1 MGPFIITKFKNNY
14 LIILLLL
21 SCISFP
27 LAIGSV
33 HLFDWDEVNFAEIA
47 REMIVNK
54 NYLNVQINYLPF
66 WEKPPLFFWLQALSM
81 KIFGINEFASRFP
94 NVLIGVAS
102 ILTLYYI
109 GKKFISDKFAF
120 IWALSY
126 FGSLLPHFY
135 FKSGIID
142 PLFNL
147 FIFISIYFFYLY
159 QNEYLKK
166 NLILASLL
174 TGLAILTKGPVALL
188 IIILVVLF
196 FVSYKWKT
204 IKIKIL
210 DVIVAGVIIC
220 ITTSFWFI
228 SEIINGGGIEIFKE
242 FIAYQIRLFTT
253 SEAGHG
259 EPFYYHFIVLFFG
272 CFPISLIA
280 IPYILKKNFTDA
292 KSILIKDFY
301 TLNFIL
307 FWVVLILFSITTTKI
322 VHYSSLCYFPLSFIA
337 AYITY
342 QNINEKRNF
351 HKITFILLAFVGVL
365 IGLIFTAIPL
375 IVKFKANIIPLIN
388 DKFAVQNILLPVEWG
403 GFEYLL
409 GILYIIL
416 LVIILIKLKNN
427 IRYIIH
433 LFIINALIL
442 NLLMIF
448 IVPKIEQHTQ
458 GSLIEFFQKHT
469 SSNEYV
475 TTYGFRSYAK
485 FFYTNK
491 QKPEN
496 LKSLD
501 DEWLLYGNIDKP
513 VYIVS
518 KMYDKKK
525 LLQLKNIKFL
535 YEKGGF
541 LFYVRNLTAVN

>member
-1 MGPFIITKFKNNY
+1 MGSINLNKLRNNY
-14 LIILLLL
+14 GLILLLL
-21 SCISFP
+21 SCVFFP
-27 LAIGSV
+27 FAIGSV

-47 REMIVNK
+47 REMIVNN
-54 NYLNVQINYLPF
+54 NYLNVQINYQPF

-94 NVLIGVAS
+94 NVLVGIAS
-102 ILTLYYI
+102 ILSIYYI
-109 GKKFISDKFAF
+109 GKKFISNKFAF
-120 IWALSY
+120 IWGLSY
-126 FGSLLPHFY
+126 IGSFLPHFY

-147 FIFISIYFFYLY
+147 FIFLSIYYFYLY
-159 QNEYLKK
+159 QVKYTKK
-166 NLILASLL
+166 NLLIASLL
-174 TGLAILTKGPVALL
+174 TGLAVLTKGPVAVL
-188 IIILVVLF
+188 IILLVVLF
-196 FVSYKWKT
+196 FVIYKWKT

-210 DVIVAGVIIC
+210 DLIIAGLIIC
-220 ITTSFWFI
+220 VITSFWFI
-228 SEIINGGGIEIFKE
+228 SEIINGGGIELFKE
-242 FIAYQIRLFTT
+242 FIAYQIRLFTS

-280 IPYILKKNFTDA
+280 IPFILKKNFSDS
-292 KSILIKDFY
+292 KSILVKDFY

-322 VHYSSLCYFPLSFIA
+322 VHYSSLCYFPLSFMA
-337 AYITY
+337 AYIIY
-342 QNINEKRNF
+342 KYENEKKNL
-351 HKITFILLAFVGVL
+351 HKISFVLLAVVGIL

-375 IVKFKANIIPLIN
+375 IVKFKANVIPLIR

-403 GFEYLL
+403 GFEYLF
-409 GILYIIL
+409 GIFYVVL
-416 LVIILIKLKNN
+416 LVIVLVKLKKN
-427 IRYIIH
+427 IRFIIH
-433 LFIINALIL
+433 LFLLNALIL

-448 IVPKIEQHTQ
+448 IVPKIEQHSQ
-458 GSLIEFFQKHT
+458 GSMIEFFKKH
-469 SSNEYV
+469 NQPKEYV

-485 FFYTNK
+485 FFYANK

-496 LKSLD
+496 LKSLNE
-501 DEWLLYGNIDKP
+501 EWLLYGTIDKP

-518 KMYDKKK
+518 KMYDKEKV
-525 LLQLKNIKFL
+525 LQLKNINFL

-541 LFYVRNLTAVN
+541 VFYVRN

>member
-1 MGPFIITKFKNNY
+1 MGSIIINKFRNNY
-14 LIILLLL
+14 AVILLLL
-21 SCISFP
+21 CCIFFP
-27 LAIGSV
+27 FAIGSV

-81 KIFGINEFASRFP
+81 KIFGINEFASRLP
-94 NVLIGVAS
+94 NVMVGITS
-102 ILTLYYI
+102 ILSLFYI

-120 IWALSY
+120 IWGLSY

-135 FKSGIID
+135 FKTGIID

-147 FIFISIYFFYLY
+147 FIFLSLYFIYLY
-159 QNEYLKK
+159 QVDYQKK
-166 NLILASLL
+166 QLLIGSIFA
-174 TGLAILTKGPVALL
+174 GLAVLTKGPVAVL
-188 IIILVVLF
+188 IILLVVFF
-196 FVSYKWKT
+196 FVIYKWKT
-204 IKIKIL
+204 IKIKIFDL
-210 DVIVAGVIIC
+210 LIAAVIIG
-220 ITTSFWFI
+220 IITSFWFI
-228 SEIINGGGIEIFKE
+228 SEIINGGGIELFKE

-272 CFPISLIA
+272 CFPISLIV
-280 IPYILKKNFTDA
+280 IPYLLKRNFSDS
-292 KSILIKDFY
+292 KSILVKDFY

-322 VHYSSLCYFPLSFIA
+322 VHYSSLCYFPMSFMA
-337 AYITY
+337 AYIIYKYT
-342 QNINEKRNF
+342 NEKKKL
-351 HKITFILLAFVGVL
+351 HKISYVLLTIVGIL
-365 IGLIFTAIPL
+365 IGFIFTAIPL
-375 IVKFKANIIPLIN
+375 IVKFKANIIPLIK
-388 DKFAVQNILLPVEWG
+388 DKFAVQNILLPVQWG
-403 GFEYLL
+403 GYEFLL
-409 GILYIIL
+409 GLLYIVF

-427 IRYIIH
+427 IRYIQH
-433 LFIINALIL
+433 LFLLNALIL

-458 GSLIEFFQKHT
+458 GSMIAFFQKHNKP
-469 SSNEYV
+469 NEYV

-491 QKPEN
+491 QKPQN
-496 LKSLD
+496 LKSLNE
-501 DEWLLYGNIDKP
+501 EWLLKGTIDKP

-518 KMYDKKK
+518 KMYDKERV
-525 LLQLKNIKFL
+525 LQLNNIQFL

-541 LFYVRNLTAVN
+541 AFYVRNKIN

>member
-1 MGPFIITKFKNNY
+1 MGPININKLKNNY
-14 LIILLLL
+14 ALILFLL
-21 SCISFP
+21 SCIFFP
-27 LAIGSV
+27 FAIGSV

-54 NYLNVQINYLPF
+54 NYLNVQINYQPF

-94 NVLIGVAS
+94 NVLVGIAS
-102 ILTLYYI
+102 IFCMFYI

-120 IWALSY
+120 IWGLSY
-126 FGSLLPHFY
+126 IGSFLPHFY

-147 FIFISIYFFYLY
+147 FIFLSIYFFYLY
-159 QNEYLKK
+159 QVEYIKK
-166 NLILASLL
+166 YLFIASILS
-174 TGLAILTKGPVALL
+174 GLAVLTKGPVAVL

-196 FVSYKWKT
+196 FVIYKWKT

-210 DVIVAGVIIC
+210 DLIIGGL
-220 ITTSFWFI
+220 IIGIITSFWFI
-228 SEIINGGGIEIFKE
+228 SEIINGGGIELFKE

-280 IPYILKKNFTDA
+280 IPFILKKNFSDS
-292 KSILIKDFY
+292 KSILVKDFY

-307 FWVVLILFSITTTKI
+307 FWVVLLLFSITTTKI
-322 VHYSSLCYFPLSFIA
+322 VHYSSLCYFPLSFMA
-337 AYITY
+337 AYIIY
-342 QNINEKRNF
+342 QYTNEKKNI
-351 HKITFILLAFVGVL
+351 HKISFILLAIVGILVG
-365 IGLIFTAIPL
+365 IIFTAIPL
-375 IVKFKANIIPLIN
+375 IVKFKAIIIPFIK
-388 DKFAVQNILLPVEWG
+388 DKFAVQNIILPVQWG

-409 GILYIIL
+409 GILYMVL
-416 LVIILIKLKNN
+416 LVIVLVKLKNN

-433 LFIINALIL
+433 LFLLNALIL
-442 NLLMIF
+442 NLLMLF
-448 IVPKIEQHTQ
+448 IVPKIEQHSQ
-458 GSLIEFFQKHT
+458 GSMIEFFQKHNQP
-469 SSNEYV
+469 NEYV

-485 FFYTNK
+485 FFYANK

-501 DEWLLYGNIDKP
+501 EEWLLNGAIDKP

-518 KMYDKKK
+518 KMYDKEKV
-525 LLQLKNIKFL
+525 LQLKNIKFL

-541 LFYVRNLTAVN
+541 VFYVRN

>member
-1 MGPFIITKFKNNY
+1 MGSIIINKFRNNY
-14 LIILLLL
+14 AVILLLL
-21 SCISFP
+21 CCIFFP
-27 LAIGSV
+27 FAIGSV

-81 KIFGINEFASRFP
+81 KIFGINEFASRLP
-94 NVLIGVAS
+94 NVMVGITS
-102 ILTLYYI
+102 ILSLFYI

-120 IWALSY
+120 IWGLSY

-135 FKSGIID
+135 FKTGIID

-147 FIFISIYFFYLY
+147 FIFLSLYFIYLY
-159 QNEYLKK
+159 QVDYQKK
-166 NLILASLL
+166 QLLIGSIFA
-174 TGLAILTKGPVALL
+174 GLAVLTKGPVAVL
-188 IIILVVLF
+188 IILLVVFF
-196 FVSYKWKT
+196 FVIYKWKR
-204 IKIKIL
+204 IKIKIFDL
-210 DVIVAGVIIC
+210 LIAAVIIG
-220 ITTSFWFI
+220 IITSFWFI
-228 SEIINGGGIEIFKE
+228 SEIINGGGIELFKE

-272 CFPISLIA
+272 CFPISLIV
-280 IPYILKKNFTDA
+280 IPYLLKRNFSDS
-292 KSILIKDFY
+292 KSILVKDFY

-322 VHYSSLCYFPLSFIA
+322 VHYSSLCYFPMSFMA
-337 AYITY
+337 AYIIYKYT
-342 QNINEKRNF
+342 NEKKKL
-351 HKITFILLAFVGVL
+351 HKISYVLLTIVGIL
-365 IGLIFTAIPL
+365 IGFIFTAIPL
-375 IVKFKANIIPLIN
+375 IVKFKANIIPLIK
-388 DKFAVQNILLPVEWG
+388 DKFAVQNILLPVQWG
-403 GFEYLL
+403 GYEFLL
-409 GILYIIL
+409 GLLYIVF

-427 IRYIIH
+427 IRYIQH
-433 LFIINALIL
+433 LFLLNALIL

-458 GSLIEFFQKHT
+458 GSMIAFFQKHNKPT
-469 SSNEYV
+469 EYV

-491 QKPEN
+491 QKPQN
-496 LKSLD
+496 LKSLNE
-501 DEWLLYGNIDKP
+501 EWLLKGTIDKP

-518 KMYDKKK
+518 KMYDKERV
-525 LLQLKNIKFL
+525 LQLNNIQFL

-541 LFYVRNLTAVN
+541 AFYVRNKIN

>member
-1 MGPFIITKFKNNY
+1 MGAININKLKNNY
-14 LIILLLL
+14 ALILFLL
-21 SCISFP
+21 SCIFFP
-27 LAIGSV
+27 FAIGSV

-54 NYLNVQINYLPF
+54 NYLNVQINYQPF

-94 NVLIGVAS
+94 NVLVGIAS
-102 ILTLYYI
+102 IFCMFYI

-120 IWALSY
+120 IWGLSY
-126 FGSLLPHFY
+126 IGSFLPHFY

-147 FIFISIYFFYLY
+147 FIFLSIYFFYLY
-159 QNEYLKK
+159 QVEYKK
-166 NLILASLL
+166 KYLFIASILS
-174 TGLAILTKGPVALL
+174 GLAVLTKGPVAVL

-196 FVSYKWKT
+196 FVIYKWKT

-210 DVIVAGVIIC
+210 DLIIGGL
-220 ITTSFWFI
+220 IIGIITSFWFI
-228 SEIINGGGIEIFKE
+228 SEIINGGGIELFKE

-280 IPYILKKNFTDA
+280 IPFILKKNFSDS
-292 KSILIKDFY
+292 KSILVKDFY

-307 FWVVLILFSITTTKI
+307 FWVVLLLFSITTTKI
-322 VHYSSLCYFPLSFIA
+322 VHYSSLCYFPLSFMA
-337 AYITY
+337 AYIIY
-342 QNINEKRNF
+342 QYTNEKKNI
-351 HKITFILLAFVGVL
+351 HKISFILLAIVGILVG
-365 IGLIFTAIPL
+365 IIFTAIPL
-375 IVKFKANIIPLIN
+375 IVKFKAIIIPFIK
-388 DKFAVQNILLPVEWG
+388 DKFAVQNIILPVQWG

-409 GILYIIL
+409 GILYMVL
-416 LVIILIKLKNN
+416 LVIVLVKLKNN

-433 LFIINALIL
+433 LFLLNALIL
-442 NLLMIF
+442 NLLMLF
-448 IVPKIEQHTQ
+448 IVPKIEQHSQ
-458 GSLIEFFQKHT
+458 GSMIEFFQKHNQP
-469 SSNEYV
+469 NEYV

-485 FFYTNK
+485 FFYANK

-501 DEWLLYGNIDKP
+501 EEWLLNGAIDKP

-518 KMYDKKK
+518 KMYDKEKV
-525 LLQLKNIKFL
+525 LQLKNIKFL

-541 LFYVRNLTAVN
+541 VFYVRN

>member
-1 MGPFIITKFKNNY
+1 MGSININKFRNNY
-14 LIILLLL
+14 AVILLLL
-21 SCISFP
+21 CCIFFP
-27 LAIGSV
+27 FAIGSV

-81 KIFGINEFASRFP
+81 KIFGINEFASRLP
-94 NVLIGVAS
+94 NVMVGITS
-102 ILTLYYI
+102 ILSLFYI

-120 IWALSY
+120 IWGLSY

-135 FKSGIID
+135 FKTGIID

-147 FIFISIYFFYLY
+147 FIFLSLYFIYLY
-159 QNEYLKK
+159 QVDYQKK
-166 NLILASLL
+166 QLLIGSILA
-174 TGLAILTKGPVALL
+174 GLAVLTKGPVAVL
-188 IIILVVLF
+188 IILLVVFF
-196 FVSYKWKT
+196 FVIYKWKT
-204 IKIKIL
+204 IKIKIFDL
-210 DVIVAGVIIC
+210 LIAAVIIG
-220 ITTSFWFI
+220 IITSFWFI
-228 SEIINGGGIEIFKE
+228 SEIINGGGIELFKE

-272 CFPISLIA
+272 CFPISLIV
-280 IPYILKKNFTDA
+280 IPYLLKRNFSDS
-292 KSILIKDFY
+292 KSILVKDFY

-322 VHYSSLCYFPLSFIA
+322 VHYSSLCYFPMSFMA
-337 AYITY
+337 AYIIYKYT
-342 QNINEKRNF
+342 NEKKDL
-351 HKITFILLAFVGVL
+351 HKISYVLLTIVGIL
-365 IGLIFTAIPL
+365 IGFIFTAIPL
-375 IVKFKANIIPLIN
+375 IVKFKANIIPLIK
-388 DKFAVQNILLPVEWG
+388 DKFAVQNILLPVQWG
-403 GFEYLL
+403 GYEFLL
-409 GILYIIL
+409 GLLYIVF

-427 IRYIIH
+427 IRYILH
-433 LFIINALIL
+433 LFLLNALIL

-458 GSLIEFFQKHT
+458 GSMIAFFKKHNQP
-469 SSNEYV
+469 NEYV

-491 QKPEN
+491 QKPQN
-496 LKSLD
+496 LKSLNE
-501 DEWLLYGNIDKP
+501 EWLLKGTIDKP

-518 KMYDKKK
+518 KMYDKEKV
-525 LLQLKNIKFL
+525 LQLNNIQFL

-541 LFYVRNLTAVN
+541 AFYVRNKIN

>member
-1 MGPFIITKFKNNY
+1 MGPININKLKNNY
-14 LIILLLL
+14 ALILFLL
-21 SCISFP
+21 SCIFFP
-27 LAIGSV
+27 FAIGSV

-94 NVLIGVAS
+94 NVLVGIAS
-102 ILTLYYI
+102 ILCMFYI

-120 IWALSY
+120 IWGLSY
-126 FGSLLPHFY
+126 IGSFLPHFY

-147 FIFISIYFFYLY
+147 FIFLSIYFFYLY
-159 QNEYLKK
+159 QVEYIKK
-166 NLILASLL
+166 YLFIASILS
-174 TGLAILTKGPVALL
+174 GLAVLTKGPVAVL

-196 FVSYKWKT
+196 FVIYKWKT

-210 DVIVAGVIIC
+210 DLIIAGVIIG
-220 ITTSFWFI
+220 IITSFWFI
-228 SEIINGGGIEIFKE
+228 SEIINGGGIELFKE

-280 IPYILKKNFTDA
+280 IPFILKKNFSDS
-292 KSILIKDFY
+292 KSILVKDFY

-322 VHYSSLCYFPLSFIA
+322 VHYSSLCYFPLSFMA
-337 AYITY
+337 AYIIY
-342 QNINEKRNF
+342 QYTNEKKNI
-351 HKITFILLAFVGVL
+351 HKISFILSAIVGILVG
-365 IGLIFTAIPL
+365 IIFTAIPL
-375 IVKFKANIIPLIN
+375 IVKFKAIIIPFIK
-388 DKFAVQNILLPVEWG
+388 DKFAVQNILLPVQWG
-403 GFEYLL
+403 GFEYIF
-409 GILYIIL
+409 GIFYMVL
-416 LVIILIKLKNN
+416 LVIVLVKLKNN

-433 LFIINALIL
+433 LFLLNALIL
-442 NLLMIF
+442 NLLMLF
-448 IVPKIEQHTQ
+448 IVPKIEQHSQ
-458 GSLIEFFQKHT
+458 GSMIEFFQKHNQP
-469 SSNEYV
+469 NEYV

-485 FFYTNK
+485 FFYANK

-501 DEWLLYGNIDKP
+501 EEWLLNGAIDKP

-518 KMYDKKK
+518 KMYDKEKV
-525 LLQLKNIKFL
+525 LQLKNIKFL

-541 LFYVRNLTAVN
+541 VFYVRN

>member
-1 MGPFIITKFKNNY
+1 MGAININKLKNNY
-14 LIILLLL
+14 ALILFLL
-21 SCISFP
+21 SCIFFP
-27 LAIGSV
+27 FAIGSV

-54 NYLNVQINYLPF
+54 NYLNVQINYQPF

-94 NVLIGVAS
+94 NVLVGIAS
-102 ILTLYYI
+102 IFCMFYI

-120 IWALSY
+120 IWGLSY
-126 FGSLLPHFY
+126 IGSFLPHFY

-147 FIFISIYFFYLY
+147 FIFLSIYFFYLY
-159 QNEYLKK
+159 QVEYKK
-166 NLILASLL
+166 KYLFIASILS
-174 TGLAILTKGPVALL
+174 GLAVLTKGPVAVL

-196 FVSYKWKT
+196 FVIYKWKT

-210 DVIVAGVIIC
+210 DLIIGGL
-220 ITTSFWFI
+220 IIGIITSFWFI
-228 SEIINGGGIEIFKE
+228 SEIINGGGIELFKE

-280 IPYILKKNFTDA
+280 IPFILKKNFSDS
-292 KSILIKDFY
+292 KSILVKDFY

-322 VHYSSLCYFPLSFIA
+322 VHYSSLCYFPLSFMA
-337 AYITY
+337 AYIIY
-342 QNINEKRNF
+342 QYTNEKKNI
-351 HKITFILLAFVGVL
+351 HKISFILLAIVGILVG
-365 IGLIFTAIPL
+365 IIFTAIPL
-375 IVKFKANIIPLIN
+375 IVKFKAIIIPFIK
-388 DKFAVQNILLPVEWG
+388 DKFAVQNIILPVQWG

-409 GILYIIL
+409 GILYMVL
-416 LVIILIKLKNN
+416 LVIVLVKLKNN

-433 LFIINALIL
+433 LFLLNALIL
-442 NLLMIF
+442 NLLMLF
-448 IVPKIEQHTQ
+448 IVPKIEQHSQ
-458 GSLIEFFQKHT
+458 GSMIEFFQKHNQP
-469 SSNEYV
+469 NEYV

-485 FFYTNK
+485 FFYANK

-501 DEWLLYGNIDKP
+501 EEWLLNGAIDKP

-518 KMYDKKK
+518 KMYDKEKV
-525 LLQLKNIKFL
+525 LQLKNIKFL

-541 LFYVRNLTAVN
+541 VFYVRN

>member
-1 MGPFIITKFKNNY
+1 MGSSNITKLRNSY
-14 LIILLLL
+14 VIILLLL
-21 SCISFP
+21 SCILFP

-47 REMIVNK
+47 REMIVTK
-54 NYLNVQINYLPF
+54 NYLNVQINYQPF

-81 KIFGINEFASRFP
+81 KIFGINEFACRFP
-94 NVLIGVAS
+94 NVIVGIAS
-102 ILTLYYI
+102 ILSIYYI

-126 FGSLLPHFY
+126 IGSFLPHFY

-147 FIFISIYFFYLY
+147 FIFLSLYFIYLY
-159 QNEYLKK
+159 QVDYKK
-166 NLILASLL
+166 KHLFLSSLL
-174 TGLAILTKGPVALL
+174 IGFAVLTKGPVAV
-188 IIILVVLF
+188 IIIQLVVLF
-196 FVSYKWKT
+196 FVIYKWKT

-210 DVIVAGVIIC
+210 DLIIAAIIIC
-220 ITTSFWFI
+220 VITSFWFI
-228 SEIINGGGIEIFKE
+228 SEIINGGGIALFRE
-242 FIAYQIRLFTT
+242 FIDYQIRLFTS

-280 IPYILKKNFTDA
+280 IPHLLKKNFSNS
-292 KSILIKDFY
+292 KSIFVRDFY
-301 TLNFIL
+301 TLNYIL

-337 AYITY
+337 AYIIN
-342 QNINEKRNF
+342 QNINEKKNL
-351 HKITFILLAFVGVL
+351 HKISFILLTFVGFL
-365 IGLIFTAIPL
+365 IGIVFTAIPL
-375 IVKFKANIIPLIN
+375 IVKFKSNVIPFIK
-388 DKFAVQNILLPVEWG
+388 DKFAVQNILLPVQWS

-409 GILYIIL
+409 GLVYIIL
-416 LVIILIKLKNN
+416 LIIVLLKLKNN
-427 IRYIIH
+427 IQYLVH
-433 LFIINALIL
+433 LFILNALIL

-458 GSLIEFFQKHT
+458 GSIIEFFQKHNK
-469 SSNEYV
+469 SNEYV

-491 QKPEN
+491 QKPQN
-496 LKSLD
+496 LKALD
-501 DEWLLYGNIDKP
+501 EEWLLNGAIDKP

-518 KMYDKKK
+518 KIYDKEKV
-525 LLQLKNIKFL
+525 LQLQNIHFL

-541 LFYVRNLTAVN
+541 VFFVRNKIL

>member
-1 MGPFIITKFKNNY
+1 MGPININKLKNNY
-14 LIILLLL
+14 ALILFLL
-21 SCISFP
+21 SCIFFP
-27 LAIGSV
+27 FAIGSV

-94 NVLIGVAS
+94 NVLVGIAS
-102 ILTLYYI
+102 ILCMFYI

-120 IWALSY
+120 IWGLSY
-126 FGSLLPHFY
+126 IGSFLPHFY

-147 FIFISIYFFYLY
+147 FIFLSIYFFYLY
-159 QNEYLKK
+159 QVEYKK
-166 NLILASLL
+166 KYLFIASILS
-174 TGLAILTKGPVALL
+174 GLAVLTKGPVAVL

-196 FVSYKWKT
+196 FVIYKWKT

-210 DVIVAGVIIC
+210 DLLIAGVIIG
-220 ITTSFWFI
+220 IITSFWFI
-228 SEIINGGGIEIFKE
+228 SEIINGGGIELFKE

-280 IPYILKKNFTDA
+280 IPFILKKNFSDS
-292 KSILIKDFY
+292 KSILVKDFY

-322 VHYSSLCYFPLSFIA
+322 VHYSSLCYFPLSFMA
-337 AYITY
+337 AYIIY
-342 QNINEKRNF
+342 QYTNEKKNI
-351 HKITFILLAFVGVL
+351 HKISFILLAIVGILVG
-365 IGLIFTAIPL
+365 IIFTAIPL
-375 IVKFKANIIPLIN
+375 IVKFKAIIIPFIK
-388 DKFAVQNILLPVEWG
+388 DKFAVQNILLPVQWG

-409 GILYIIL
+409 GILYMVL
-416 LVIILIKLKNN
+416 LVIVLVKLKNN

-433 LFIINALIL
+433 LFLLNALIL
-442 NLLMIF
+442 NLLMLF
-448 IVPKIEQHTQ
+448 IVPKIEQHSQ
-458 GSLIEFFQKHT
+458 GSMIEFFQKHNQP
-469 SSNEYV
+469 NEYV

-485 FFYTNK
+485 FFYSNK

-501 DEWLLYGNIDKP
+501 EEWLLNGAIDKP

-518 KMYDKKK
+518 KMYDKEKV
-525 LLQLKNIKFL
+525 LQLKNIKFL

-541 LFYVRNLTAVN
+541 VFYVRN

>member
-1 MGPFIITKFKNNY
+1 MGSFNLNKIKNNY

-21 SCISFP
+21 TCFFFP
-27 LAIGSV
+27 IAIGSV

-54 NYLNVQINYLPF
+54 NYLNVQINYQPF

-94 NVLIGVAS
+94 NVLVGISS
-102 ILTLYYI
+102 ILSIFYI
-109 GKKFISDKFAF
+109 GKKFISDKFGF

-126 FGSLLPHFY
+126 IGSFLPHFY
-135 FKSGIID
+135 FKTGIID

-147 FIFISIYFFYLY
+147 FIFLSIYFFYLY
-159 QNEYLKK
+159 QDKYKKK
-166 NLILASLL
+166 NLLIASILS
-174 TGLAILTKGPVALL
+174 GLAVLTKGPVAIL
-188 IIILVVLF
+188 IILLVVLF
-196 FVSYKWKT
+196 FDIYKWKT

-210 DVIVAGVIIC
+210 DLIIAGLIIC
-220 ITTSFWFI
+220 VITSFWFI
-228 SEIINGGGIEIFKE
+228 SEIINGGGIELFKE
-242 FIAYQIRLFTT
+242 FIAYQIRLFTS

-280 IPYILKKNFTDA
+280 IPFILKKNFSDS
-292 KSILIKDFY
+292 KSILVKDFY

-322 VHYSSLCYFPLSFIA
+322 VHYSSLCYFPLSFMA
-337 AYITY
+337 AYIIY
-342 QNINEKRNF
+342 KYDNEKKNL
-351 HKITFILLAFVGVL
+351 HKISFVLLAVVGILVG
-365 IGLIFTAIPL
+365 IIFTAIPL
-375 IVKFKANIIPLIN
+375 IVKFKANIIPIIK
-388 DKFAVQNILLPVEWG
+388 DKFAVQNILLPVQWG

-409 GILYIIL
+409 GIFYMVLLIIV
-416 LVIILIKLKNN
+416 LVNLKNN
-427 IRYIIH
+427 IRYIIN
-433 LFIINALIL
+433 LFLLNALIL

-448 IVPKIEQHTQ
+448 IVPKIEQHSQ
-458 GSLIEFFQKHT
+458 GSIIEFFQKHNQP
-469 SSNEYV
+469 NEYV

-496 LKSLD
+496 LKSLNED
-501 DEWLLYGNIDKP
+501 WLLYGTIDKP

-518 KMYDKKK
+518 KMYDKEKV
-525 LLQLKNIKFL
+525 LQLKNINFL

-541 LFYVRNLTAVN
+541 VFYVRN

>member
-1 MGPFIITKFKNNY
+1 MGPININKLKNNY
-14 LIILLLL
+14 ALILFLL
-21 SCISFP
+21 SCIFFP
-27 LAIGSV
+27 FAIGSV

-94 NVLIGVAS
+94 NVLVGIAS
-102 ILTLYYI
+102 ILCMFYI

-120 IWALSY
+120 IWGLSY
-126 FGSLLPHFY
+126 IGSFLPHFY

-147 FIFISIYFFYLY
+147 FIFLSIYIFYLY
-159 QNEYLKK
+159 QVEYKK
-166 NLILASLL
+166 KYLFIASILS
-174 TGLAILTKGPVALL
+174 GLAVLTKGPVAVL
-188 IIILVVLF
+188 IILLVVLF
-196 FVSYKWKT
+196 FVIYKWKT

-210 DVIVAGVIIC
+210 DLIIGGL
-220 ITTSFWFI
+220 IIGIITSFWFI
-228 SEIINGGGIEIFKE
+228 SEIINGGGIELFKE

-280 IPYILKKNFTDA
+280 IPFILKKNFSDS
-292 KSILIKDFY
+292 KSILVKDFY

-307 FWVVLILFSITTTKI
+307 FWVVLLLFSITTTKI
-322 VHYSSLCYFPLSFIA
+322 VHYSSLCYFPLSFMA
-337 AYITY
+337 AYIIY
-342 QNINEKRNF
+342 QYTNEKKNI
-351 HKITFILLAFVGVL
+351 HKISFILLAIVGILVG
-365 IGLIFTAIPL
+365 IIFTAIPL
-375 IVKFKANIIPLIN
+375 IVKFKAIIIPFIK
-388 DKFAVQNILLPVEWG
+388 DKFAVQNILLPVQWG

-409 GILYIIL
+409 GILYMVL
-416 LVIILIKLKNN
+416 LVIVLVKLKNN

-433 LFIINALIL
+433 LFLLNALIL
-442 NLLMIF
+442 NLLMLF
-448 IVPKIEQHTQ
+448 IVPKIEQHSQ
-458 GSLIEFFQKHT
+458 GSMIEFFQKHNQP
-469 SSNEYV
+469 NEYV

-485 FFYTNK
+485 FFYANK

-501 DEWLLYGNIDKP
+501 DEWLLNGAIDKP

-518 KMYDKKK
+518 KMYDKEKV
-525 LLQLKNIKFL
+525 LQLKNIKFL

-541 LFYVRNLTAVN
+541 VFYVRN

>member
-1 MGPFIITKFKNNY
+1 MGPININKLKNNY
-14 LIILLLL
+14 ALILFLL
-21 SCISFP
+21 SCIFFP
-27 LAIGSV
+27 FAIGSV

-54 NYLNVQINYLPF
+54 NYLNVQINYQPF

-94 NVLIGVAS
+94 NVLVGIAS
-102 ILTLYYI
+102 IFCMFYI

-120 IWALSY
+120 IWGLSY
-126 FGSLLPHFY
+126 IGSFLPHFY

-147 FIFISIYFFYLY
+147 FIFLSIYFFYLY
-159 QNEYLKK
+159 QVEYIKK
-166 NLILASLL
+166 YLFIASILS
-174 TGLAILTKGPVALL
+174 GLAVLTKGPVAVL

-196 FVSYKWKT
+196 FVIYKWKT

-210 DVIVAGVIIC
+210 DLIIGGL
-220 ITTSFWFI
+220 IIGIITSFWFI
-228 SEIINGGGIEIFKE
+228 SEIINGGGIELFKE

-280 IPYILKKNFTDA
+280 IPFILKKNFSDS
-292 KSILIKDFY
+292 KSILVKDFY

-307 FWVVLILFSITTTKI
+307 FWVVLLLFSITTTKI
-322 VHYSSLCYFPLSFIA
+322 VHYSSLCYFPLSYMA
-337 AYITY
+337 AYIIY
-342 QNINEKRNF
+342 QYTNEKKNI
-351 HKITFILLAFVGVL
+351 HKISFILLAIVGILVG
-365 IGLIFTAIPL
+365 IIFTAIPL
-375 IVKFKANIIPLIN
+375 IVKFKAIIIPFIK
-388 DKFAVQNILLPVEWG
+388 DKFAVQNIILPVQWG

-409 GILYIIL
+409 GILYMVL
-416 LVIILIKLKNN
+416 LVIVLVKLKNN

-433 LFIINALIL
+433 LFLLNALIL
-442 NLLMIF
+442 NLLMLF
-448 IVPKIEQHTQ
+448 IVPKIEQHSQ
-458 GSLIEFFQKHT
+458 GSMIEFFQKHNQP
-469 SSNEYV
+469 NEYV

-485 FFYTNK
+485 FFYANK

-501 DEWLLYGNIDKP
+501 EEWLLNGAIDKP

-518 KMYDKKK
+518 KMYDKEKV
-525 LLQLKNIKFL
+525 LQLKNIKFL

-541 LFYVRNLTAVN
+541 VFYVRN

>member
-1 MGPFIITKFKNNY
+1 MGSFNVSKVKNNY
-14 LIILLLL
+14 SLILFLL
-21 SCISFP
+21 SCILFP
-27 LAIGSV
+27 LAIGTV

-54 NYLNVQINYLPF
+54 NYLNVQINFQPF
-66 WEKPPLFFWLQALSM
+66 WEKPPLFFWFQALSM
-81 KIFGINEFASRFP
+81 KVFGINEFASRFP
-94 NVLIGVAS
+94 NVLVGIAS
-102 ILTLYYI
+102 IMSMYYI

-126 FGSLLPHFY
+126 FGSILPHFY

-147 FIFISIYFFYLY
+147 FIFISLYFIYLY
-159 QNEYLKK
+159 QVDYKKKYLV
-166 NLILASLL
+166 LASVLA
-174 TGLAILTKGPVALL
+174 GLAVLTKGPVAVL
-188 IIILVVLF
+188 IILLVVF
-196 FVSYKWKT
+196 FYVIYKWKT
-204 IKIKIL
+204 IKIKFL
-210 DVIVAGVIIC
+210 DLLLAVAIIC
-220 ITTSFWFI
+220 VITSFWFL
-228 SEIINGGGIEIFKE
+228 SEILNGGGIELFKE

-253 SEAGHG
+253 SESGHG

-280 IPYILKKNFTDA
+280 FPYILKKNFTDENT
-292 KSILIKDFY
+292 ILVKDFY

-322 VHYSSLCYFPLSFIA
+322 VHYSSLCYFPLSFMA
-337 AYITY
+337 AYILY
-342 QNINEKRNF
+342 KNIIEKRTL
-351 HKITFILLAFVGVL
+351 HKLSFVLLSFVGVL
-365 IGLIFTAIPL
+365 LGIVFTALPL
-375 IVKFKANIIPLIN
+375 IIKFKEAIIPFIK
-388 DKFAVQNILLPVEWG
+388 DKFAVQNILVPVQWG
-403 GFEYLL
+403 GFEYLI
-409 GILYIIL
+409 GIFYLVL
-416 LVIILIKLKNN
+416 LVIVLIKLKNN

-433 LFIINALIL
+433 LFLMNAIML

-458 GSLIEFFQKHT
+458 GSMIAFFQKHQ
-469 SSNEYV
+469 SSEEYV

-496 LKSLD
+496 LKALD
-501 DEWLLYGNIDKP
+501 EDWLLYGNIDKP

-518 KMYDKKK
+518 KMGDKNKV
-525 LLQLKNIKFL
+525 LQLKNIEYL
-535 YEKGGF
+535 YERGGF
-541 LFYVRNLTAVN
+541 VFYVRKNSTVN

>member
-1 MGPFIITKFKNNY
+1 MGPININKLKNNY
-14 LIILLLL
+14 ALILFLL
-21 SCISFP
+21 SCIFFP
-27 LAIGSV
+27 FAIGSV

-94 NVLIGVAS
+94 NVLVGIAS
-102 ILTLYYI
+102 ILCMFYI

-120 IWALSY
+120 IWGLSY
-126 FGSLLPHFY
+126 IGSFLPHFY

-147 FIFISIYFFYLY
+147 FIFLSIYFFYLY
-159 QNEYLKK
+159 QVEYKK
-166 NLILASLL
+166 KYLFIASILS
-174 TGLAILTKGPVALL
+174 GLAVLTKGPVAVL

-196 FVSYKWKT
+196 FVIYKWKT

-210 DVIVAGVIIC
+210 DLLIAGVIIG
-220 ITTSFWFI
+220 IITSFWFI
-228 SEIINGGGIEIFKE
+228 SEIINGGGIELFKE

-280 IPYILKKNFTDA
+280 IPFILKKNFSDS
-292 KSILIKDFY
+292 KSILVKDFY

-322 VHYSSLCYFPLSFIA
+322 VHYSSLCYFPLSFMA
-337 AYITY
+337 AYIIY
-342 QNINEKRNF
+342 QYTNEKKNI
-351 HKITFILLAFVGVL
+351 HKISFILLAIVGILVG
-365 IGLIFTAIPL
+365 IIFTAIPL
-375 IVKFKANIIPLIN
+375 IVKFKAIIIPFIK
-388 DKFAVQNILLPVEWG
+388 DKFAVQNILLPVQWG

-409 GILYIIL
+409 GILYMVL
-416 LVIILIKLKNN
+416 LVIVLVKLKNN

-433 LFIINALIL
+433 LFFTGIYIYI
-442 NLLMIF
+442 
-448 IVPKIEQHTQ
+448 
-458 GSLIEFFQKHT
+458 
-469 SSNEYV
+469 YV
-475 TTYGFRSYAK
+475 CFS
-485 FFYTNK
+485 
-491 QKPEN
+491 
-496 LKSLD
+496 
-501 DEWLLYGNIDKP
+501 
-513 VYIVS
+513 
-518 KMYDKKK
+518 
-525 LLQLKNIKFL
+525 
-535 YEKGGF
+535 
-541 LFYVRNLTAVN
+541 